1 MALSK
6 NENKNFSLCYM
17 DKNFF
22 FLIIIRFSFNL
33 NIKLRLEFE
42 FELELTFDLRWWHPL
57 VCFCS
62 FLLLRDLSLEDLL
75 VLVWI
80 QIGANLLM
88 VVWNELGELI
98 VKPTPLLDVLDE
110 MVIVLGLSTKV
121 SDNSFLD

>member
-1 MALSK
+1 M
-6 NENKNFSLCYM
+6 
-17 DKNFF
+17 
-22 FLIIIRFSFNL
+22 
-33 NIKLRLEFE
+33 
-42 FELELTFDLRWWHPL
+42 

-80 QIGANLLM
+80 KIGANLLM